1 MSQTTTLT
9 LLPQTTGLA
18 TGSKQPAACYYVAG
32 KTLQT
37 LNWKLV
43 ALLGTVVIQGTLV
56 DDPQLDTDWF
66 PVYNIVCTGGNG
78 NGGTTQNPAIGYT
91 NINGNFAWLRAVV
104 SVYTS
109 GSVEYLK
116 VTY

>member
-9 LLPQTTGLA
+9 LLPQTTGLT

-43 ALLGTVVIQGTLV
+43 GLLGTVVIQGTLV
-56 DDPQLDTDWF
+56 DDPQLSTDWF
-66 PVYNIVCTGGNG
+66 AVYNIVCTPSNN
-78 NGGTTQNPAIGYT
+78 NGGTTQAPAIGYA
-91 NINGNFAWLRAVV
+91 NVNGNFAWLRAVV
-104 SVYTS
+104 TNYTS
-109 GSVEYLK
+109 GSVDY
-116 VTY
+116 